1 MQADKSNFQAY
12 SKVRGLLTSAS
23 EELPDV
29 PLYYN
34 LHTMCKT
41 LRVTPPGNSI
51 VRSAIVNAGECPCRR
66 LSSYTYCVE
75 AFVCHKNCRVM
86 TSAWQGPSC
95 KSFVVFRKRFLCSVG
110 DQASLPSLHQYAM
123 GLVASVRKMYLC

>member
-1 MQADKSNFQAY
+1 MMSAMTLEGNGRGYMQADKGNFQAY

-41 LRVTPPGNSI
+41 LRVTPPGNST
-51 VRSAIVNAGECPCRR
+51 VRSAIVNAGARPRR
-66 LSSYTYCVE
+66 RPPVLHKRCLK
-75 AFVCHKNCRVM
+75 AFACHRGRRWHGM
-86 TSAWQGPSC
+86 G
-95 KSFVVFRKRFLCSVG
+95 
-110 DQASLPSLHQYAM
+110 QAAE
-123 GLVASVRKMYLC
+123 YL

>member
-41 LRVTPPGNSI
+41 LRVTPPGNST
-51 VRSAIVNAGECPCRR
+51 VRSAIVNAGESFCRR
-66 LSSYTYCVE
+66 LSVYTFCTK
-75 AFVCHKNCRVM
+75 AFAFH
-86 TSAWQGPSC
+86 TH
-95 KSFVVFRKRFLCSVG
+95 L
-110 DQASLPSLHQYAM
+110 
-123 GLVASVRKMYLC
+123 